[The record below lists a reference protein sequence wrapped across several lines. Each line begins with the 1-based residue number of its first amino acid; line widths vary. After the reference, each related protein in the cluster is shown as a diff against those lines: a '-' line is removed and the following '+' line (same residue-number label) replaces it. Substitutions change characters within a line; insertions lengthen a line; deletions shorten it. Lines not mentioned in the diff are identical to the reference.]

1 MFGCI
6 CMAESLRYSPE
17 TITTLLIGSTTIQN
31 KKFKRNLKKTA
42 FLLDHAYVFLI
53 YKVIFVNIC
62 LPGPSPLSKFFQAVK
77 QEVKSFSCIW
87 KGKVAESRLTLCD
100 QWAPLSM
107 EFSKQDFWSGYLFL
121 SPENLPNSGIKLK
134 SPALQAESL
143 LFEPPGKPKNT
154 GVGSRFLLQRV
165 FPTPGSNRGLLHCR
179 WILYQLSY
187 QGSLGASILSAY
199 TSINVICYM
208 LFLYWWLYYYIITF
222 VFCYRLCLKVYFV
235 RYEYCYPSF
244 PVVSKFVWNTFF
256 YSFTFIMSV
265 SLALKVSFL

>member
-121 SPENLPNSGIKLK
+121 SPENLPNSGIKL
-134 SPALQAESL
+134 
-143 LFEPPGKPKNT
+143 
-154 GVGSRFLLQRV
+154 RFLTLQVDSLSPKTYICWVLIAFSSKQAAMPKRYILGCHILLLPNY
-165 FPTPGSNRGLLHCR
+165 FGIISNLKCCLP
-179 WILYQLSY
+179 
-187 QGSLGASILSAY
+187 SIS
-199 TSINVICYM
+199 
-208 LFLYWWLYYYIITF
+208 
-222 VFCYRLCLKVYFV
+222 
-235 RYEYCYPSF
+235 
-244 PVVSKFVWNTFF
+244 
-256 YSFTFIMSV
+256 
-265 SLALKVSFL
+265 